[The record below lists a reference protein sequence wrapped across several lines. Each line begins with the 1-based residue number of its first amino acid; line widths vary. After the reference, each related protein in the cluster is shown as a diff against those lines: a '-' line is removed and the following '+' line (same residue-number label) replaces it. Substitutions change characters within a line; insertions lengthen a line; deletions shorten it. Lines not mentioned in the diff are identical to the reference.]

1 MEGLAER
8 LKDLQ
13 RGAERANRDRQAAE
27 KLLEQAREM
36 MEKSTPEQREEM
48 ERWARQMAQEMGE
61 QGSGQNDHEGGRG
74 NQAES
79 GGAGQGPESG
89 QPRRPGEG
97 AGSDGFRSEAVDAR
111 PKGGGGDGEDPNPP
125 RVVAEWLGD
134 GKPGER
140 IERDAAAARLVE
152 AARSAERAVEER
164 TVPGRYDSLI
174 RRYFRRLPEKVL
186 PAEEVK
192 PAQDAGK

>member
-8 LKDLQ
+8 LKRLQ
-13 RGAERANRDRQAAE
+13 RAAEQAQRNRQSAERLR
-27 KLLEQAREM
+27 EQAREM
-36 MEKSTPEQREEM
+36 MEKMDPRQREEL
-48 ERWARQMAQEMGE
+48 ERWAQQMAREMGE
-61 QGSGQNDHEGGRG
+61 QPPGGAGDGGAQGLGGRG
-74 NQAES
+74 R
-79 GGAGQGPESG
+79 GGAGQGPEPG
-89 QPRRPGEG
+89 PARPRSEG
-97 AGSDGFRSEAVDAR
+97 GGGFRSEAVDAR
-111 PKGGGGDGEDPNPP
+111 PKGPGREGEDGQPP

-140 IERDAAAARLVE
+140 IEREAAAARLVE

-192 PAQDAGK
+192 PAQDAGG